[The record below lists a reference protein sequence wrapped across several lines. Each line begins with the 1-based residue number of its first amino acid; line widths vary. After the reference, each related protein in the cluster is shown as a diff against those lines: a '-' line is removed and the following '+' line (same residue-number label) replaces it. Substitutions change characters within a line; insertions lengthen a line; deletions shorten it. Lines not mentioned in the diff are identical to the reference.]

1 MRRRAFI
8 TLLGGVAIASPLAAW
23 AQPRTMPLVGFL
35 GTGSPEADA
44 YRVAAFRQGLNEIGY
59 VEGQNMRIEYRWA
72 RNDVA
77 RLPDL
82 AVELINRRVAVIATP
97 FSTPGAL
104 AAKAATATIP
114 IVFSMGGDPVRL
126 GLVASLNRPGG
137 NVTGLSY
144 MAVQLV
150 AKRVELLHELVP
162 AAVRI
167 GVLVNPTNALTESL
181 TRDALA
187 AGSAIGVQIEVF
199 TADAD
204 SEFDTAFS
212 SIVRKQTAALMVGP
226 DTLFSNRRAHLAA
239 LAAYHAVP
247 TIYPFRDHAE
257 AGGLMSYGASV
268 LEEFRLV
275 GVYAG
280 RILKGEKPADLP
292 VMQPTKFELVINLKT
307 AKALGLAVPLT
318 LLGRADEVIE

>member
-1 MRRRAFI
+1 MRRRTFI
-8 TLLGGVAIASPLAAW
+8 TLLGGAALASPIAAW

-44 YRVAAFRQGLNEIGY
+44 YRVAAFRQGLNEMGY
-59 VEGQNMRIEYRWA
+59 VEDQNMGVEYRWA
-72 RNDVA
+72 QNDVA
-77 RLPDL
+77 RLPEL
-82 AVELINRRVAVIATP
+82 AAELINRRVAVIATP

-104 AAKAATATIP
+104 AAKAATATVP

-126 GLVASLNRPGG
+126 GLVAGLNRPGG

-150 AKRVELLHELVP
+150 AKRVGLLHELVP
-162 AAVRI
+162 AAARF
-167 GVLVNPTNALTESL
+167 GVLVNPANALTESL

-187 AGSAIGVQIEVF
+187 AASAIGLQIEIF
-199 TADAD
+199 SAGTDG
-204 SEFDTAFS
+204 EIDTAFA
-212 SIVRKQTAALMVGP
+212 SIVEKQTAALMVGP

-247 TIYPFRDHAE
+247 TIYPFRDDAE

-275 GVYAG
+275 GIYCG

-292 VMQPTKFELVINLKT
+292 VMQPTKFDLIINLKT
-307 AKALGLAVPLT
+307 AKALGLTIPNSF
-318 LLGRADEVIE
+318 LLRADEVIE